1 VVQSVV
7 VPLHDSVP
15 IPDTVSVLLAL
26 SVYVLEVCVNTQ
38 PEGQLACTS
47 DGQLKLPVQM
57 AVEPD
62 PVAVTL
68 VPLPTTQ
75 LSLVVKLLPDN
86 VISNVLAG
94 YTVVPAPVHARV
106 GTPFQILAK
115 PVSRGTTGSVPPQL
129 VIVNAA
135 TRTAAK
141 RPRVS
146 PPRRV
151 RFASRPVCVVL
162 APPSSICRHGL
173 TPKGYGPH
181 GNMSRGHRAG

>member
-47 DGQLKLPVQM
+47 DGQLKLPVQV
-57 AVEPD
+57 AVVELD

-75 LSLVVKLLPDN
+75 LSLVVKLLPDT
-86 VISNVLAG
+86 VISK
-94 YTVVPAPVHARV
+94 VPA
-106 GTPFQILAK
+106 G
-115 PVSRGTTGSVPPQL
+115 
-129 VIVNAA
+129 
-135 TRTAAK
+135 
-141 RPRVS
+141 
-146 PPRRV
+146 
-151 RFASRPVCVVL
+151 
-162 APPSSICRHGL
+162 
-173 TPKGYGPH
+173 
-181 GNMSRGHRAG
+181 